1 MAYSTDDENNS
12 GEGQNTDGVFRQDD
26 MGPESGNAGF
36 KVRNAEIREEIDE
49 FLKTP
54 RFDGD
59 VCVTLTMPDT
69 CIRKAKDKLNM
80 AIWRVYD
87 KYHGPGLG
95 MFDILVALEPRIDAV
110 KLNAMLD
117 MNTRLVVA
125 KEKGISISED
135 ELEFIAKH
143 PGNFRDKNADGDIV
157 ECPECHGTG
166 EVDGEECSLCL
177 GEGRVRRVV
186 GDVPVADDDD
196 EDMDEM
202 DIELDIDQMES
213 MLKEE

>member
-1 MAYSTDDENNS
+1 MAYSTDDDNGI
-12 GEGQNTDGVFRQDD
+12 GEEQTTDGVFRQDD
-26 MGPESGNAGF
+26 MAPETGNTGF

-49 FLKTP
+49 FLKAP

-59 VCVTLTMPDT
+59 ICVTLTMPDT

-125 KEKGISISED
+125 KEKGINISED

-143 PGNFRDKNADGDIV
+143 PGNFREKNPDGDIV

-186 GDVPVADDDD
+186 GDVQPAEDDDD
-196 EDMDEM
+196 VDELDDMDM
-202 DIELDIDQMES
+202 DIDQMES
-213 MLKEE
+213 MLKDE